1 MSCGCGDRAVRL
13 VQEDRLSVIYGV
25 TAGRLLPMITV
36 LAVRS
41 ALGVGMIVKL
51 TFPRSSHHATA
62 DVAALPPARAPTI
75 DA

>member
-1 MSCGCGDRAVRL
+1 
-13 VQEDRLSVIYGV
+13 V
-25 TAGRLLPMITV
+25 TARPLLPMITV

-51 TFPRSSHHATA
+51 TFPRSSHRATA
-62 DVAALPPARAPTI
+62 DVAVLPPARAPAT